1 MERNT
6 VSNPLTIVTSPLSV
20 KDSVNKLSDLLKEK
34 GITIFAV
41 IDHAEA
47 GRASG
52 FEMKDEIL
60 VIFGDPKAGTNLM
73 LESPSIGIELPL
85 KILVW
90 QESETLIGYIDPK
103 LLAGEFPIAK
113 NILLLEKM
121 SALMASLVREL
132 QIQ

>member
-1 MERNT
+1 MT
-6 VSNPLTIVTSPLSV
+6 SLLTIVTSPRSV
-20 KDSVNKLSDLLKEK
+20 KDTVNKLSELLRQK

-73 LESPSIGIELPL
+73 IESPAIGIELPL

-90 QESETLIGYIDPK
+90 QESETLIGYVDPK
-103 LLAGEFPIAK
+103 LLAGKFSITK
-113 NILLLEKM
+113 NVALLEKM
-121 SALMASLVREL
+121 SSLMANLVGDL
-132 QIQ
+132 QKQ

>member
-1 MERNT
+1 M
-6 VSNPLTIVTSPLSV
+6 SSLLTIVASPLSV
-20 KDSVNKLSDLLKEK
+20 KDTVNKLSDLLQQK

-52 FEMKDEIL
+52 FEMRDEVL

-73 LESPSIGIELPL
+73 IESPAIGIELPL

-90 QESETLIGYIDPK
+90 QESETLIGYMDPK
-103 LLAGEFPIAK
+103 LLAGEYPITK
-113 NILLLEKM
+113 NIVLLEKM
-121 SALMASLVREL
+121 SSLMANLVRDL
-132 QIQ
+132 QVQ